1 MSPIPWAAILTHA
14 PAIVAAAQRLFV
26 TTQPNKTDQ
35 RQQSIEARLD
45 RLETASADS
54 ARLLQEMAEQLQ
66 RLTTAQEDTRRR
78 VRQALILA
86 ALATALGAVALV
98 LVVTR

>member
-35 RQQSIEARLD
+35 RQQNIEARLD

-78 VRQALILA
+78 VRRALILGG
-86 ALATALGAVALV
+86 LATALGAVALV